1 MMDFELKLTKPS
13 TKKAPIEG
21 LVMGAAYFFGTL
33 THLVTMVSAHH

>member
-21 LVMGAAYFFGTL
+21 LVMGAAYFFGTPTRL
-33 THLVTMVSAHH
+33 ITVIVSHR